1 MGPSIEC
8 RRGRDPSRGASRSSR
23 RGLCRRVAAESRH
36 AGVTAG
42 GRPGS
47 RRCAQL
53 PANPTGPY
61 SSRAASRKSHAR
73 EPPGQ
78 TVTVDGNR
86 RLDHSTQRLPSRTR
100 FGACRFSKKTG
111 LAAGIGNMSRS
122 WFTLLLGLLLIG
134 AVFLTMDDA
143 DSNSSRIMSSLFSLP
158 RRFGTHGDFGEDVLI
173 SLPVS
178 PDHQDSIILQNRRYY
193 NLSEDH
199 GRRNKSS
206 SLRMVKGDFPNSY
219 ARSNHNIPH
228 YL

>member
-1 MGPSIEC
+1 MAIGDSGPITAHSVY
-8 RRGRDPSRGASRSSR
+8 RDG
-23 RGLCRRVAAESRH
+23 
-36 AGVTAG
+36 
-42 GRPGS
+42 
-47 RRCAQL
+47 Q
-53 PANPTGPY
+53 
-61 SSRAASRKSHAR
+61 
-73 EPPGQ
+73 GQ
-78 TVTVDGNR
+78 T
-86 RLDHSTQRLPSRTR
+86 
-100 FGACRFSKKTG
+100 RFSKKTG